1 MVSHAN
7 GIGAFAPARGLSAGD
22 AGTEVLMQDAHVE
35 SAAETV
41 APSLP
46 LAVDLDGTLL
56 ATDTLHEGLVAAL
69 LRDPASV
76 PGLLMAL
83 PKGRAAF
90 KRLVSRAAPANAAV
104 LPLRQNFVE
113 WLERQRAAGR
123 RLHLV
128 TAADQSVA
136 DAVAEHLDIFDSAT
150 GSDGTRNLKGS
161 EKAAWLQERFPA
173 GFAYAGDSRADLDV
187 FAVAEEIVL
196 VHTSPA
202 VAAAVRQMAHAEVL
216 AEFRS
221 DVSPIRDWIGAM
233 RVHQWSK
240 NALLFVPL
248 ILGHQLGNVEA
259 VLNCVLG
266 LLLMGLTASGT
277 YLLNDIADLPSD
289 RQHRTKR
296 NRAVAAGR
304 IAPLHALA
312 GAFALVLMGLIG
324 GAVLSPPFA
333 LGLLAYVATSLIYSS
348 FLKRIV
354 LLDTLTI
361 GGLFTLR
368 LALGVELAG
377 VPYSPWLM
385 AFAGF
390 FFFSCAL
397 AKRHG
402 ELMEAKIARGDRLAR
417 HGYEVDDWPL
427 TLGFGA
433 ASAMAA
439 LQIMILYVADE
450 AEPSRLY
457 SHPAWLYVAPA
468 ALAVWLVRI
477 WMLAHRRALQDDPV
491 VFALRDPWSWGIGGV
506 ITAAIVAAL

>member
-1 MVSHAN
+1 MDQGRVAS
-7 GIGAFAPARGLSAGD
+7 GADGAAPL
-22 AGTEVLMQDAHVE
+22 
-35 SAAETV
+35 
-41 APSLP
+41 LP

-76 PGLLMAL
+76 PGLLL
-83 PKGRAAF
+83 SLLQGRAAF
-90 KRLVSRAAPANAAV
+90 KQRVSRAAPANAAI
-104 LPLRQNFVE
+104 LPLRKPFVD
-113 WLERQRAAGR
+113 WLEAQRAAGR

-150 GSDGTRNLKGS
+150 GSDGTRNLKGA
-161 EKAAWLQERFPA
+161 EKAAWLKQRFPE
-173 GFAYAGDSRADLDV
+173 GFAYAGDSRHDLDV
-187 FAVAEEIVL
+187 FAAAEEIVL
-196 VHTSPA
+196 VNTSPA
-202 VAAAVRQMAHAEVL
+202 VAAAARKLADAEIL
-216 AEFRS
+216 AEFPPQNS
-221 DVSPIRDWIGAM
+221 LIRDWIGAL
-233 RVHQWSK
+233 RIHQWSK

-248 ILGHQLGNVEA
+248 ILGHKLGDPYA
-259 VLNCVLG
+259 ILNCVLG
-266 LLLMGLTASGT
+266 LVLMGMTASGT

-289 RQHRTKR
+289 RLHKTKR
-296 NRAVAAGR
+296 NRAIAAGR

-312 GAFALVLMGLIG
+312 GAVALIVMGILG
-324 GAVLSPPFA
+324 GALLNGTFV
-333 LGLLAYVATSLIYSS
+333 LGLLGYVGISLTYSA
-348 FLKRIV
+348 FLKRIA

-385 AFAGF
+385 AFAAF

-402 ELMEAKIARGDRLAR
+402 ELMEAKLSHAGGLAR
-417 HGYEVDDWPL
+417 RGYEVDDWPL
-427 TLGFGA
+427 TLCFGA

-439 LQIMILYVADE
+439 LQIMILYVANE
-450 AEPSRLY
+450 AAPSRLY

-477 WMLAHRRALQDDPV
+477 WMLSHRRVLKDDPV
-491 VFALRDPWSWGIGGV
+491 VFALRDRWSWGIGAV
-506 ITAAIVAAL
+506 IAAAIIAAL

>member
-1 MVSHAN
+1 MHQ
-7 GIGAFAPARGLSAGD
+7 G
-22 AGTEVLMQDAHVE
+22 HVA
-35 SAAETV
+35 SAAGAAAV
-41 APSLP
+41 PLP

-76 PGLLMAL
+76 PGILLAL
-83 PKGRAAF
+83 LQGRAAF
-90 KRLVSRAAPANAAV
+90 KQKVSRAAPADAAS
-104 LPLRQNFVE
+104 LPLRRPFVE
-113 WLERQRAAGR
+113 WLEAQRSAGR

-136 DAVAEHLDIFDSAT
+136 DAVAGHLDIFDSAT
-150 GSDGTRNLKGS
+150 GSDGTRNLKGA
-161 EKAAWLQERFPA
+161 EKAAWLKQRFPG
-173 GFAYAGDSRADLDV
+173 GFAYAGDSRHDLDV
-187 FAVAEEIVL
+187 FAAAEEIVL
-196 VHTSPA
+196 VNTSPA
-202 VAAAVRQMAHAEVL
+202 VAAAARQLAETEVL
-216 AEFRS
+216 AEFPPQT
-221 DVSPIRDWIGAM
+221 SPIRDWIGAM
-233 RVHQWSK
+233 RIHQWSK

-248 ILGHQLGNVEA
+248 ILGHKLGDPYA
-259 VLNCVLG
+259 ILSCVLG
-266 LLLMGLTASGT
+266 LFLMGITASGT

-289 RQHRTKR
+289 RLHRTKR
-296 NRAVAAGR
+296 NRAIAAGR

-312 GAFALVLMGLIG
+312 GALAMVFMGILG
-324 GAVLSPPFA
+324 GVVLSPAFG
-333 LGLLAYVATSLIYSS
+333 LGLLGYVCISLTYSA
-348 FLKRIV
+348 FLKRIA

-402 ELMEAKIARGDRLAR
+402 ELMEAKVAHGGGLAR
-417 HGYEVDDWPL
+417 RGYEVDDWPL

-439 LQIMILYVADE
+439 LQIMILYVANE
-450 AEPSRLY
+450 AAPSRLY
-457 SHPAWLYVAPA
+457 SHGAWLYVAPA

-477 WMLAHRRALQDDPV
+477 WMLSHRRMLRDDPV
-491 VFALRDPWSWGIGGV
+491 VFALRDRWSWAIGAV
-506 ITAAIVAAL
+506 IAAAIVAAL

>member
-1 MVSHAN
+1 
-7 GIGAFAPARGLSAGD
+7 
-22 AGTEVLMQDAHVE
+22 MQDAR
-35 SAAETV
+35 V
-41 APSLP
+41 APAAGRAASPLP

-90 KRLVSRAAPANAAV
+90 KRRVSRAAPANAAI
-104 LPLRQNFVE
+104 LPLRKPFVE
-113 WLERQRAAGR
+113 WLQAQRAAGR

-136 DAVAEHLDIFDSAT
+136 DAVAQHLDIFDSAT
-150 GSDGTRNLKGS
+150 GSDGSRNLRGP
-161 EKAAWLQERFPA
+161 EKAAWLKQRFPE
-173 GFAYAGDSRADLDV
+173 GFAYAGDSRHDLDV
-187 FAVAEEIVL
+187 FAAAEEIVL
-196 VHTSPA
+196 VNTSPA
-202 VAAAVRQMAHAEVL
+202 VAAAARKLADAEVL
-216 AEFRS
+216 AEFPPQN
-221 DVSPIRDWIGAM
+221 SPVRDWLGAL
-233 RVHQWSK
+233 RIHQWSK

-248 ILGHQLGNVEA
+248 ILGHKLGDPGA
-259 VLNCVLG
+259 ILNCVLG
-266 LLLMGLTASGT
+266 LFLMGITASGT

-289 RQHRTKR
+289 RLHRTKR
-296 NRAVAAGR
+296 NRAIAAGR

-312 GAFALVLMGLIG
+312 GALALILMGLIG
-324 GAVLSPPFA
+324 GAVLSTAFA
-333 LGLLAYVATSLIYSS
+333 LGLLTYVVLSLTYSAV
-348 FLKRIV
+348 LKGIP

-385 AFAGF
+385 GFAGF

-402 ELMEAKIARGDRLAR
+402 ELMEAKVSHGGNLAR
-417 HGYEVDDWPL
+417 RGYEADDWPL

-439 LQIMILYVADE
+439 LQIMILYVANE
-450 AEPSRLY
+450 AAPSRLY
-457 SHPAWLYVAPA
+457 TYAAWLYLAPA

-477 WMLAHRRALQDDPV
+477 WMLSHRRALRDDPV
-491 VFALRDPWSWGIGGV
+491 VFALRDPWSWGIGAV
-506 ITAAIVAAL
+506 IAAAIVAAL

>member
-1 MVSHAN
+1 
-7 GIGAFAPARGLSAGD
+7 
-22 AGTEVLMQDAHVE
+22 MQDAVMHQGHGAS
-35 SAAETV
+35 SAGNA
-41 APSLP
+41 APLLP

-69 LRDPASV
+69 VRDPASV
-76 PGLLMAL
+76 PGLLRSL
-83 PKGRAAF
+83 LQGRAHF
-90 KRLVSRAAPANAAV
+90 KQQVSRAAPANAAI
-104 LPLRQNFVE
+104 LPLRKPFVA
-113 WLERQRAAGR
+113 WLEAQRAAGR

-136 DAVAEHLDIFDSAT
+136 DAVAGHLEIFDSAT
-150 GSDGTRNLKGS
+150 GSDGTRNLKGA
-161 EKAAWLQERFPA
+161 EKAAWLRERFPD
-173 GFAYAGDSRADLDV
+173 GFAYAGDSHHDLDV
-187 FAVAEEIVL
+187 FAAAEEIVL
-196 VHTSPA
+196 VNTSPA
-202 VAAAVRQMAHAEVL
+202 VAAAARRMAETEVL
-216 AEFRS
+216 AEFPS
-221 DVSPIRDWIGAM
+221 QNSPIRDWIGAL
-233 RVHQWSK
+233 RIHQWSK

-248 ILGHQLGNVEA
+248 VLGHKLGDPTA
-259 VLNCVLG
+259 ILTCVLG
-266 LLLMGLTASGT
+266 LVLMGMTASGT

-289 RQHRTKR
+289 RLHRTKR
-296 NRAVAAGR
+296 NRAIAAGR

-312 GAFALVLMGLIG
+312 GAIALILMGFIG
-324 GAVLSPPFA
+324 GALLSASFV
-333 LGLLAYVATSLIYSS
+333 LGLFFYVCLSLTYSA
-348 FLKRIV
+348 FLKRIA

-402 ELMEAKIARGDRLAR
+402 ELMEAKVAHGGGLAR
-417 HGYEVDDWPL
+417 RGYEVDDWPL

-439 LQIMILYVADE
+439 LQIMILYVANE
-450 AEPSRLY
+450 AAPSRLY
-457 SHPAWLYVAPA
+457 THGAWLYVAPA

-477 WMLAHRRALQDDPV
+477 WMLSHRRMLKDDPV
-491 VFALRDPWSWGIGGV
+491 VFALRDRWSWAIGAV
-506 ITAAIVAAL
+506 IAAAIIAAL